1 MFHRNLI
8 KLPFRSVKTD
18 GSKLLIDH
26 IRAAALQLHSE
37 NNSTPE
43 KVYQKVV
50 DDGNLKQD
58 DHQKAVIQDLQ
69 ALYDKL
75 VNQGQPVGA
84 TEISQGAQNQSSG
97 GFFSRLFKP
106 SDKAIKQADLVYGL
120 ETTGHRS
127 SDIKLTDPK
136 IKGIYLHGDVGC
148 GKTMMMDL
156 FYECLELNIRSK
168 KMARRIHFN
177 RFMLDVHKRLHRI
190 KKDVQSAGRDGQ
202 ARKDYQT
209 DVIPI
214 LADELMFEQWIIC
227 FDEFQ
232 VTDIADAMI
241 LKRLFSELW
250 KRGVVCV
257 ITGNRRP
264 VDLYKNGLQYQ
275 NFAAFIPLLQQH
287 TVDTYINSGIDYR
300 RMEMSSF
307 GDTFILK
314 SDKDCNERFEQ
325 LLRDITGMSGFDQ
338 MKSKNLTVFGRKFE
352 VKKSYERVALFN
364 FEELCSQP
372 LGAQD
377 YLEIATYFDC
387 LFIKDLPQIDLQT
400 HRAEARRFITLID
413 NLYDCRCGVVFLS
426 DAHDE
431 NIFTVRDTRR
441 TEWTAEERMFM
452 DDLKI
457 QGTNAA
463 EALSVLSGEDEAFA
477 MARLMSRLYEMKTQE
492 YWDDVKRKIKL
503 HRGVDD

>member
-8 KLPFRSVKTD
+8 NSLRTVKTD

-26 IRAAALQLHSE
+26 IRAAAAKLHSE
-37 NNSTPE
+37 NNSSPM

-50 DDGNLKQD
+50 QDGHLKKDGHQEEVMKQLQD
-58 DHQKAVIQDLQ
+58 
-69 ALYDKL
+69 LYDKL
-75 VNQGQPVGA
+75 IAQGGPMGSQEINQ
-84 TEISQGAQNQSSG
+84 QSTGSSGG
-97 GFFSRLFKP
+97 GFFSKLFKP

-127 SDIKLTDPK
+127 SDIQLTDPR
-136 IKGIYLHGDVGC
+136 ITGVYLHGDVGC

-168 KMARRIHFN
+168 KMARRVHFN

-190 KKDVQSAGRDGQ
+190 KKDVQMSGRDGR
-202 ARKDYQT
+202 ARKEYQD

-214 LADELMFEQWIIC
+214 LADELMYISWIIC

-257 ITGNRRP
+257 ITGNRKP

-275 NFAAFIPLLQQH
+275 NFAAFIPLIQQH
-287 TVDTYINSGIDYR
+287 TVDTFINSGIDYR

-314 SDKDCNERFEQ
+314 SDEDCNQRFEQ
-325 LLRDITGMSGFDQ
+325 LLRDITGMTGFDQ
-338 MKSKNLTVFGRKFE
+338 MKSKDLTVFGRRFQ

-503 HRGVDD
+503 HRGTES